1 MKYVYERFESIPYV
15 IRFPDGFSKENK
27 HPLILF
33 LHGMGGRVRT
43 TTIEGFEKI
52 HFFALSEGI
61 PDFPFICVAP
71 RCDRFTWFDRFETL
85 TRFIEDLSARSYTDK
100 DRIYLMGASMGGFTV
115 WQLAMSMPDRF
126 AAIVPICGGGIYG
139 NADRLKNTP
148 VWAFHGGKDRTVF
161 PEESQK
167 MVDAVNRSGG
177 KAKLTIYPENGH
189 DAWSDTLRNPEVYQ
203 WLLTHSLKERRNEV

>member
-33 LHGMGGRVRT
+33 LHGMGGSVRT

-126 AAIVPICGGGIYG
+126 AAIVPICGGGIYA